1 MLATRVF
8 GVERID
14 VRGGTYPGGIMSY
27 TILDPDSADSPIESL
42 MPLLGNTAYTTQLT
56 YTCSTESLK
65 NGPNLAKH
73 DVQNCDAI

>member
-1 MLATRVF
+1 MS
-8 GVERID
+8 E
-14 VRGGTYPGGIMSY
+14 GGTYPGGIMSY

-56 YTCSTESLK
+56 YTCSTESL
-65 NGPNLAKH
+65 AKH